1 MTASAI
7 APWVVAPVIIPA
19 LAAALILLVM
29 RHKLTLSRVTTLG
42 VCVALVAISAVMLGH
57 TATGAVEVYAMGDWS
72 APFGIVLV
80 LDRLSAMMVLLTSV
94 VALGV
99 LIYAIATGLD
109 RKGWHFHPL
118 FQFQLLGLNGAFLTG
133 DLFNL
138 FVFFE
143 VMLLA
148 SYGLMLH
155 GQGAARLKAGVQ
167 YVIIN
172 LAGSTLFMVAVGMLY
187 GVTGT
192 LNMADMALRVA
203 AAPEGDQA
211 LIKAASLLL
220 ITVFALK
227 AALVPLH
234 FWLPRTYAST
244 SGAVAALF
252 AIMTKVGAY
261 SIIRV
266 TTLIF
271 GDDAQASAWAPADW
285 MLPAA
290 LITIALGFFGVL
302 AAKGL
307 RDLAAF
313 AVVGSM
319 GALLS
324 AVAVFQPDAMSAAL
338 YYTVHST
345 LAAAALFLVVDLI
358 AVRRGEYGDAINVGP
373 RFQDVEKLSALFF
386 LAAIAMVGLPPLS
399 GFIGKLL
406 ILDGVR
412 DAAGGYWIW
421 AVILITTV
429 IGILGFARAG
439 SRLFWK
445 SAAVEGDCHAGRVHG
460 GGPALA
466 MAAGFIALLAM
477 ATVFAGPLTAYT
489 DATAAQ
495 LFERDAYINTVMG
508 GVS

>member
-1 MTASAI
+1 M
-7 APWVVAPVIIPA
+7 
-19 LAAALILLVM
+19 
-29 RHKLTLSRVTTLG
+29 
-42 VCVALVAISAVMLGH
+42 
-57 TATGAVEVYAMGDWS
+57 
-72 APFGIVLV
+72 
-80 LDRLSAMMVLLTSV
+80 
-94 VALGV
+94 

-172 LAGSTLFMVAVGMLY
+172 LAGSTLFLVAVGMLY

-271 GDDAQASAWAPADW
+271 GDAP
-285 MLPAA
+285 
-290 LITIALGFFGVL
+290 
-302 AAKGL
+302 
-307 RDLAAF
+307 R
-313 AVVGSM
+313 
-319 GALLS
+319 
-324 AVAVFQPDAMSAAL
+324 
-338 YYTVHST
+338 
-345 LAAAALFLVVDLI
+345 
-358 AVRRGEYGDAINVGP
+358 
-373 RFQDVEKLSALFF
+373 
-386 LAAIAMVGLPPLS
+386 PP
-399 GFIGKLL
+399 
-406 ILDGVR
+406 
-412 DAAGGYWIW
+412 
-421 AVILITTV
+421 
-429 IGILGFARAG
+429 
-439 SRLFWK
+439 
-445 SAAVEGDCHAGRVHG
+445 HGRPPTG
-460 GGPALA
+460 CCP
-466 MAAGFIALLAM
+466 
-477 ATVFAGPLTAYT
+477 PP
-489 DATAAQ
+489 
-495 LFERDAYINTVMG
+495 
-508 GVS
+508 

>member
-1 MTASAI
+1 MTPSVL
-7 APWVVAPVIIPA
+7 APWVIAPVILPA
-19 LAAALILLVM
+19 MAAALILLVM
-29 RHKLTLSRVTTLG
+29 RHRLTLSRVASLG
-42 VCVALVAISAVMLGH
+42 VCAALLIMGVVLTGH
-57 TATGAVEVYAMGDWS
+57 AATGAVESYALGDWS

-80 LDRLSAMMVLLTSV
+80 LDRLSAMMLLLTAV
-94 VALGV
+94 VAMGV
-99 LIYAIATGLD
+99 MIYAIATGLD

-143 VMLLA
+143 VLLIA

-167 YVIIN
+167 YVIVN
-172 LAGSTLFMVAVGMLY
+172 LAGSTLFLVAVGMLY

-220 ITVFALK
+220 IAVFALK

-302 AAKGL
+302 AARGL

-319 GALLS
+319 GTLLS

-345 LAAAALFLVVDLI
+345 LAGAALFLIVDLI
-358 AVRRGEYGDAINVGP
+358 AVRRGEYGDAVNVGP

-412 DAAGGYWIW
+412 DAPGGYWIW

-439 SRLFWK
+439 SQIFWK
-445 SAAVEGDCHAGRVHG
+445 SASVEGDCHASPVHG
-460 GGPALA
+460 GAASMGA
-466 MAAGFIALLAM
+466 AAGFLILLAA
-477 ATVFAGPLTAYT
+477 ATVLAGPMTAYT
-489 DATAAQ
+489 TATAQQ
-495 LFERDAYINTVMG
+495 LFQPDAYINTVMG
-508 GVS
+508 GLS